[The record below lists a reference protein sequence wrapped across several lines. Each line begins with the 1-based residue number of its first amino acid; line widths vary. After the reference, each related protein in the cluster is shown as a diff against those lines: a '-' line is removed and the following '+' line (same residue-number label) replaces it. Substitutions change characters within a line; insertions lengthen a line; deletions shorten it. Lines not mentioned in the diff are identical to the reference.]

1 MYKHS
6 LNDSSCAAGNDG
18 GFPNKCEQ
26 QQQQLH
32 HHQQSNMSSGSVS
45 LKTMKTSKPSI
56 VRILG
61 RDYPL
66 TATAYKRLTIG
77 IRIGMDLCHVE
88 IAIADNKGSELSF
101 SMSTWKLL
109 LQNEVDILQRLRS
122 NATSPQTHI
131 IIDHLRLEFTR
142 MHDDQLIKITD
153 NRVVI
158 YMTEATMC
166 KLFAYNHCIEHMY
179 TWLTENMYSVSSKYA
194 TFVDVLRSAT
204 APTDY
209 VKLISE
215 SEHFEQHSLIDCEL
229 LACAINH
236 IVHDARSKKC

>member
-1 MYKHS
+1 M
-6 LNDSSCAAGNDG
+6 
-18 GFPNKCEQ
+18 E
-26 QQQQLH
+26 
-32 HHQQSNMSSGSVS
+32 
-45 LKTMKTSKPSI
+45 TRKPSI

-77 IRIGMDLCHVE
+77 IRIDMDSCRVE

-131 IIDHLRLEFTR
+131 EIDHLRIEFPR

-166 KLFAYNHCIEHMY
+166 KLFTYNYCIEHMY
-179 TWLTENMYSVSSKYA
+179 TWLSENMYSVSSKYA

-236 IVHDARSKKC
+236 IVDDARSTKS

>member
-18 GFPNKCEQ
+18 GFPNKCQ
-26 QQQQLH
+26 QQQQ

-45 LKTMKTSKPSI
+45 LKMVKTPKPTI
-56 VRILG
+56 VRIFG

-66 TATAYKRLTIG
+66 TATAYKRLTIR
-77 IRIGMDLCHVE
+77 IRIGMDLWHVE

-153 NRVVI
+153 NRFVI
-158 YMTEATMC
+158 YMIEATMC
-166 KLFAYNHCIEHMY
+166 KLFAYNHCIKHMY

-236 IVHDARSKKC
+236 IVDDTRSKKC